1 MAEHEQSMVVL
12 DRLAHAIQQIIF
24 KTPQA
29 GLRLAEIVLRRELNR
44 NAPRPDVLRTF
55 ATLLLADYVFRG
67 SQPGQQ
73 LAESIADDL
82 QQWSEPIGG
91 ILHVLRTT
99 LFDGATDS
107 TDNDA
112 NATRARSLGMISRW
126 LGASESVLTDLRKLH
141 DRPDSPWTDEKRNLA
156 SAALDIAEAVAMELY
171 FASGVFEGGSDT
183 RHADAAQ
190 RIRLYQEANGLLHT
204 LARIGLPKAVDEV
217 IKVAE
222 GCIDADPR
230 GAFLLVA
237 EAVRGGEDFGYQF
250 EPMAQR
256 LVVEIV
262 HRFLADRHDLFLDD
276 EDMQA
281 ALMDILD
288 TFVSAG
294 WPDARRLVYSLGET
308 FR

>member
-12 DRLAHAIQQIIF
+12 DRLAHVIQQIIL
-24 KTPQA
+24 KAPQA
-29 GLRLAEIVLRRELNR
+29 GLKLAEIVLHREQNR
-44 NAPRPDVLRTF
+44 GAPRPGVLRTF
-55 ATLLLADYVFRG
+55 ATLLLADYVYRG

-73 LAESIADDL
+73 LAKSIANDL

-99 LFDGATDS
+99 LFDGATDRKDDGA
-107 TDNDA
+107 T
-112 NATRARSLGMISRW
+112 ATRERSIGMIRTW
-126 LGASESVLTDLRKLH
+126 LGASESVLTDLRELH
-141 DRPDSPWTDEKRNLA
+141 DRPDSAWSDEERDLA
-156 SAALDIAEAVAMELY
+156 SAALGIAEAVAMQLY
-171 FASGVFEGGSDT
+171 FAAGVFEGGSDA
-183 RHADAAQ
+183 RHADAAE
-190 RIRLYQEANGLLHT
+190 RIRLYHEANDLLHT
-204 LARIGLPKAVDEV
+204 LARIGPPKAVDEV

-256 LVVEIV
+256 LVVAIV

-276 EDMQA
+276 EDMQT
-281 ALMDILD
+281 ALIDILD
-288 TFVSAG
+288 MFVSAG
-294 WPDARRLVYSLGET
+294 WPDARKLVYSLGQT